1 MRKYDF
7 NKVKQELT
15 DRIEYNNNRKLIYE
29 KTLKVLTEN
38 DIKRVDKRIMDFFN
52 KEFENTNISLYYDS
66 NNDYFENEKYI
77 TFYIGNDY
85 DKQEKITL
93 TKEHKLNGEIE
104 DLTDLKDTCNKVIEY
119 CKEEEENY
127 NKDLTNLWE
136 KVSKFN
142 CLMEQIETWQEEN
155 KELYYIMQ
163 VEKYQHTILEIVWY
177 NKVGAWFKMGVVFKL
192 AHNL

>member
-7 NKVKQELT
+7 KKVEKQLT
-15 DRIEYNNNRKLIYE
+15 DTIEDNNNRKMIYE
-29 KTLKVLTEN
+29 KVLEILNEN
-38 DIKRVDKRIMDFFN
+38 SIKRIDKRVETIFQEKFKD
-52 KEFENTNISLYYDS
+52 TNISLYYGS

-119 CKEEEENY
+119 CKEKDTLYKTDLQDLENKV
-127 NKDLTNLWE
+127 NEFNDLMNSIE
-136 KVSKFN
+136 K
-142 CLMEQIETWQEEN
+142 WQENN

-163 VEKYQHTILEIVWY
+163 VEKY
-177 NKVGAWFKMGVVFKL
+177 
-192 AHNL
+192 

>member
-7 NKVKQELT
+7 DKVKKELT
-15 DRIEYNNNRKLIYE
+15 DRIEYNNNRKMIYE

-38 DIKRVDKRIMDFFN
+38 DIKRVDKRVLDLFK

-66 NNDYFENEKYI
+66 ENGYFENEKYI
-77 TFYIGNDY
+77 TFYIGNEY

-93 TKEHKLNGEIE
+93 TKEYKISGEIK
-104 DLTDLKDTCNKVIEY
+104 DLTDLKDTCNKMIEY
-119 CKEEEENY
+119 CKEQEENY

-155 KELYYIMQ
+155 KELSYIMQ
-163 VEKYQHTILEIVWY
+163 VEKY
-177 NKVGAWFKMGVVFKL
+177 
-192 AHNL
+192 

>member
-7 NKVKQELT
+7 DKVKQELT

-52 KEFENTNISLYYDS
+52 KEFENTNISLYYGS
-66 NNDYFENEKYI
+66 NNDYFENSKYI
-77 TFYIGNDY
+77 TFYINNDY
-85 DKQEKITL
+85 DKREEITL

-119 CKEEEENY
+119 CKE
-127 NKDLTNLWE
+127 KDTIYKTDLQDLESKVNEFNDLMNSIE
-136 KVSKFN
+136 K
-142 CLMEQIETWQEEN
+142 WQENN

-163 VEKYQHTILEIVWY
+163 VEKY
-177 NKVGAWFKMGVVFKL
+177 
-192 AHNL
+192 